1 MQKFYPGM
9 STNVLNEKSMNKLKL
24 VMFYIACEILSQQAP
39 LHENGTDHVLINCL
53 SHNIYCG

>member
-1 MQKFYPGM
+1 
-9 STNVLNEKSMNKLKL
+9 MNKLKL

-39 LHENGTDHVLINCL
+39 LHENGTDHALINCL